1 LTPAFFRTLMPCSS
15 MTSMSVFRANTLS

>member
-15 MTSMSVFRANTLS
+15 MTSMSVFKARFLS

>member
-15 MTSMSVFRANTLS
+15 MTSMSVLSARFLS